1 MSCSQALQRQMLMRE
16 LKLLTKEAN
25 EELRLALL
33 LDVLERVE
41 GEKA

>member
-1 MSCSQALQRQMLMRE
+1 MSCSQALQRMRE